1 MRLESHPARW
11 HEVPIRKI
19 INNWGAASQRIAA
32 ARGAGVKLIVYTSI
46 LHADTTL
53 LMLAEEHRDTEA
65 ALRESA
71 VPFVLLRNGW
81 YTEV

>member
-11 HEVPIRKI
+11 HEVRIRKI
-19 INNWGAASQRIAA
+19 INAGVQHRNVSPPREE
-32 ARGAGVKLIVYTSI
+32 RGVKLIVYTSI